1 MQAGVGKAVVYLG
14 LAVLPVHSL
23 GALAH
28 YHVVEGG
35 NAAGTAVLGKGE
47 ELNKGR
53 NQIRGERKGRN
64 QIREGTK

>member
-47 ELNKGR
+47 ELNKGGKKGEEPNKRR
-53 NQIRGERKGRN
+53 N
-64 QIREGTK
+64 